1 MRSELLCSSGAFTS
15 HDESVLSASC
25 VESQCVVCCSRVC
38 CCCRMK
44 RTRDAGRGRGGRGG
58 WGRGERGVAARAF
71 AAFPPAQLRFLNS
84 RCKILY
90 FCLSPSAVANLRRL
104 RGIKAQSLAEALIL
118 APTGISEK
126 LVVSLSSP
134 TPWQLGVTLQ
144 ANSEIVCFF
153 LLICYNLCTKPLL
166 TKLLDFAKAQGVTV
180 TSLARPD
187 GPSRVRPLGFGFS
200 RFVESRYDF

>member
-1 MRSELLCSSGAFTS
+1 MRKFFFFP
-15 HDESVLSASC
+15 LSAG
-25 VESQCVVCCSRVC
+25 
-38 CCCRMK
+38 
-44 RTRDAGRGRGGRGG
+44 D
-58 WGRGERGVAARAF
+58 
-71 AAFPPAQLRFLNS
+71 
-84 RCKILY
+84 
-90 FCLSPSAVANLRRL
+90 LRRL

-153 LLICYNLCTKPLL
+153 LLICDNLCTKPLL
-166 TKLLDFAKAQGVTV
+166 TNLKLLDFAKAQGVTV
-180 TSLARPD
+180 TSLAWPD